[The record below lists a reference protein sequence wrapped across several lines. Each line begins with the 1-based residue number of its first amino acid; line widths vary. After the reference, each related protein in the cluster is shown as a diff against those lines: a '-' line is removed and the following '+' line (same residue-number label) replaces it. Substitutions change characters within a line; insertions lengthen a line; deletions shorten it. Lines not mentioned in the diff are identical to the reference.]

1 MSVGLKLR
9 QARERLGLSLEDAE
23 NATKIRRK
31 YLEALENEAYQQL
44 PGTVYARGFLR
55 NYARYLGLPG
65 EEMVQE
71 MDRSLAPTGLPGEQ
85 SGAREAEPA
94 ETRRKQRPAER
105 RPKAGGSQEPAARPV
120 RLRTWI
126 ALAGAVLVLLGGWAL
141 YAAWQPGKPVPA
153 PTPPV
158 AQKGDKSTLPPS
170 VSPPSVNPAP
180 EGVDLV
186 LNVTDSR
193 SWMQVVVDGREEFT
207 GILQAGEMKQ
217 FRGQERIY
225 VKLGNAGVVQ
235 VQYNGRNLGVLGGVG
250 QVIKRE
256 FTSTGQS

>member
-1 MSVGLKLR
+1 MR
-9 QARERLGLSLEDAE
+9 QTREKLGLSLEDAE

-31 YLEALENEAYQQL
+31 YLEALENEAYDQL
-44 PGTVYARGFLR
+44 PGVVYARGFLR
-55 NYARYLGLPG
+55 NYARYLGLSG
-65 EEMVQE
+65 EALVQE
-71 MDRSLAPTGLPGEQ
+71 MDNAITQAALPEDQRGER
-85 SGAREAEPA
+85 GAGEEK
-94 ETRRKQRPAER
+94 EQTSTRRK
-105 RPKAGGSQEPAARPV
+105 RPV
-120 RLRTWI
+120 KWKKEPGERKTRGKIWL
-126 ALAGAVLVLLGGWAL
+126 AMAGAVLIMLGGWVI
-141 YAAWQPGKPVPA
+141 YAAWQQGQPEKNP
-153 PTPPV
+153 PPV
-158 AQKGDKSTLPPS
+158 AQKDNRSSLPPAAN
-170 VSPPSVNPAP
+170 VPPVTPAP

-207 GILQAGEMKQ
+207 GILQAGEVRQ

-235 VQYNGRNLGVLGGVG
+235 VQLNGRNLGVLGGVG

>member
-1 MSVGLKLR
+1 M
-9 QARERLGLSLEDAE
+9 
-23 NATKIRRK
+23 
-31 YLEALENEAYQQL
+31 ENEAYQQL
-44 PGTVYARGFLR
+44 PGMVYARGFLR

-71 MDRSLAPTGLPGEQ
+71 MDRSPVQTDLPGGQ
-85 SGAREAEPA
+85 SGAREVEPA
-94 ETRRKQRPAER
+94 ENRRKQRSAER
-105 RPKAGGSQEPAARPV
+105 RPQAGGSQGPAARPV
-120 RLRTWI
+120 RIRTWM
-126 ALAGAVLVLLGGWAL
+126 ALAGAVLVLLGGWAI
-141 YAAWQPGKPVPA
+141 YAAWQQGKPVPA

-158 AQKGDKSTLPPS
+158 AQKDNKSSLPPLAGT
-170 VSPPSVNPAP
+170 PSASPAP

-207 GILQAGEMKQ
+207 GILQAGEVKQ